1 MGFLR
6 NLTKSDQEKRQEL
19 LTAYLDDILS
29 PKDKQRF
36 EQQLQSDEALR
47 RDLEQQRNIKE
58 AMAQL
63 PRLRAPRSFTLDPS
77 LYSKPNPQRGLN
89 LYPAVRTA
97 TVVAIFV
104 FIALVSI
111 DVLAPESG
119 TISDIAS
126 TSSNALAPAS
136 ENAFEEAEAP
146 MEALAPDGI
155 QRDGIQSEGSALSEE
170 AAALA
175 PVIEEAVEE
184 VIELEFDDTV
194 GESEDLA
201 QSDAGAGTGLDQETA
216 PAAEEPAPVREGDVE
231 FMAPAEAESG
241 QAEDAIGE
249 TRIAESIAG
258 LIVSGTP
265 APGDLVGDR
274 ADETDG
280 SGTEESFELLPP
292 ASATMTQSESPVP
305 SQPEE
310 EVVAQL
316 PSPVT
321 GDLKEPDL
329 DQETAGQTARETASD
344 QAGEPFWGLGAL
356 RLAQIILGAAVL
368 VLLLLALLFRQRL
381 KL

>member
-1 MGFLR
+1 MMGFLR

-29 PKDKQRF
+29 LKDIQRF

-77 LYSKPNPQRGLN
+77 LYGKPSPQRGLN

-97 TVVAIFV
+97 TVLAMFV

-111 DVLAPESG
+111 DVLAPDSG

-136 ENAFEEAEAP
+136 EKAFEEAEAP
-146 MEALAPDGI
+146 MEALAL
-155 QRDGIQSEGSALSEE
+155 DGIQSERSASSEE

-184 VIELEFDDTV
+184 VIERESEDAV

-201 QSDAGAGTGLDQETA
+201 QSVVGSETVLDQGLA
-216 PAAEEPAPVREGDVE
+216 PSAEEPAAAREGDAE

-241 QAEDAIGE
+241 QAEDAIEE
-249 TRIAESIAG
+249 TRIADSIAG
-258 LIVSGTP
+258 LSVSGTP
-265 APGDLVGDR
+265 APGDQVMDG
-274 ADETDG
+274 AGETNVAETKA
-280 SGTEESFELLPP
+280 SIELLPR
-292 ASATMTQSESPVP
+292 ASATMTQLESPVP

-321 GDLKEPDL
+321 EELEEPDL
-329 DQETAGQTARETASD
+329 YQETASETAEETVGD
-344 QAGEPFWGLGAL
+344 QAGEPFWGLGGL
-356 RLAQIILGAAVL
+356 RLAQIILGATVLVL
-368 VLLLLALLFRQRL
+368 VLLMLLFRQRL
-381 KL
+381 KR